1 LPQTLEYRSGR
12 RSICADLFAA
22 RIAPAE
28 INAGD
33 YVSGLVFQGLAFQ
46 GLRKAGA
53 KFARLTLTN
62 GATPMH
68 SIIYIVGLV
77 VIVLAVLSFFGLR

>member
-1 LPQTLEYRSGR
+1 MPQTLEYRSGR

-28 INAGD
+28 VNAGD
-33 YVSGLVFQGLAFQ
+33 YVSVLAFQ
-46 GLRKAGA
+46 GLREAGA